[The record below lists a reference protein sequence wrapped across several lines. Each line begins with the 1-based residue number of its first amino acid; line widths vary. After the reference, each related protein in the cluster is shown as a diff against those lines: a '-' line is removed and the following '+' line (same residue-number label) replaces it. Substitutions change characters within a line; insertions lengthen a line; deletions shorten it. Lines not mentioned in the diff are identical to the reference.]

1 MQTLSSLILKRVSE
15 EARFDDFSFPSSE
28 IPKMPRLGASKVE
41 NSDSFFVKNVLWK
54 YEKESERYDND
65 ALKLRKDLYNEKK

>member
-1 MQTLSSLILKRVSE
+1 MQSLSSLIFKRVSE

-28 IPKMPRLGASKVE
+28 NPNRRRLGTSKVE
-41 NSDSFFVKNVLWK
+41 KSDSFFVKNVLWK